1 MAKLVQICASQ
12 NDLFALD
19 DQGDAY
25 QYNFNVRTWVKLI
38 VDRNSEEEI
47 PGAGAWSPNGRGAMP
62 SGGPT
67 HPSYPGGAS
76 FSQQ

>member
-1 MAKLVQICASQ
+1 MAKFIQICASQ

-25 QYNFNVRTWVKLI
+25 QYNFKVRTWVKLI

-47 PGAGAWSPNGRGAMP
+47 PGAEAWSLNGRGAMP
-62 SGGPT
+62 PGEPT
-67 HPSYPGGAS
+67 HSSYPGSAS
-76 FSQQ
+76 QR